1 MIKKEKKTKMNETE
15 RYFSLIEK
23 ENVNKVTGLQQN
35 SYLDD
40 SLPLLFILYKEQMF
54 LSREVQKA
62 S

>member
-1 MIKKEKKTKMNETE
+1 MNETE
-15 RYFSLIEK
+15 SYFSLIEK

-54 LSREVQKA
+54 LSREVRKA